1 MTSKSALQTV
11 AIHILPNISQSKGN
25 HTMEFVQ
32 LMHGTIIR
40 IKITCKKIPP
50 YMHDSAFRWFI
61 VKKAKIF
68 WSYAKHFFEFSQV
81 WENLESW
88 MVYANKLLW
97 IAGIYNSR
105 VTKPS

>member
-1 MTSKSALQTV
+1 MTSKSGLQTV
-11 AIHILPNISQSKGN
+11 AIHILSNISQSKGN

-40 IKITCKKIPP
+40 TKITCKKIPC
-50 YMHDSAFRWFI
+50 YMHDSAFGWFI

-97 IAGIYNSR
+97 IAGIYNLQ